1 MLKTKSLVLLLAIAL
16 LHPTLADAANIP
28 VSVPGKTSNP
38 QCSTSSNA
46 NAIAK
51 ISVLKNANKQCQVF
65 SKNLIG
71 LWQFESSDLGL
82 DTLGHFNLTSQGG
95 GSPQQ
100 ASGKFGMGLL
110 LQSGTFIGLLGAIN
124 GLPSDNASY
133 TFSAWI
139 KPDGTSSGVGGI
151 VAYGE
156 NGYSKS
162 NSLRLNGFYGIWHY
176 WYANDFGFQVGD
188 SLVGNWNHIAST
200 YDANSGIRNLYLN
213 GLLMISDSPVSPP
226 VFTSSNLM
234 IGKTTNDSS
243 FSGLIDEVA
252 IFDTALSQSQ
262 ITQVMNGNY
271 S

>member
-1 MLKTKSLVLLLAIAL
+1 MLKTKSLVLLLAISL

-46 NAIAK
+46 NAMAK
-51 ISVLKNANKQCQVF
+51 ISVLKNANKNCQVF
-65 SKNLIG
+65 SKNLIA
-71 LWQFESSDLGL
+71 LWKFEGSDLGL
-82 DTLGHFNLTSQGG
+82 DTLGHLNLTSQGF

-110 LQSGTFIGLLGAIN
+110 LQGGAYIGLLGAIN
-124 GLPSDNASY
+124 GLPSGNASY
-133 TFSAWI
+133 SFSAWI
-139 KPDGTSSGVGGI
+139 KPDGLLSDVGGI

-156 NGYSKS
+156 NDIGKS
-162 NSLRLNGFYGIWHY
+162 NSLRLDGFSGIWHY
-176 WYANDFGFQVGD
+176 WYANDFGFQASD

-200 YDANSGIRNLYLN
+200 YDAISGIRNLYLN
-213 GLLMISDSPVSPP
+213 GQLMNSNSPSSPP
-226 VFTSSNLM
+226 IFSSSNLM
-234 IGKTTNDSS
+234 IGKTTNDSP

-252 IFDTALSQSQ
+252 IFDTALSQAQ
-262 ITQVMNGNY
+262 IRQVMNGNY